1 MKRFIT
7 FFYIA
12 LLSVSILAQEKR
24 LALIIGN
31 SAYEHGGVL
40 KNPVNDA
47 YAMKLALLDIGF
59 EVSEYYNLDQ
69 GDMKKAIDDF
79 GIKLRSFDVGL
90 FFYAGHGIQANGY
103 NYLIPV
109 DANLMSERHVEYDC
123 VQADRVLANLD
134 ASNAKVKVVI
144 LDACRN
150 NPFERSW
157 TRSASGK
164 GLAFMNAPKG
174 TLIAY
179 ATAPG
184 STASDGEGMN
194 GLYTEALLK
203 YIKKEDITVLQV
215 FQNVRNLVSQS
226 TGNRQIPW
234 ESTSLTGDFYLNLK
248 QMPLAES
255 TLESSSISNQVP
267 SDKPRVINENTSMGT
282 FTDQRDGNEY
292 KWVKI
297 GDQVWMAENLKYE
310 YSDSWI
316 YDTIYG
322 RLYLWKAAN
331 EVCPEGWHLPSDEEW
346 MEMEM
351 YLGVDSAQV
360 NKTGYR
366 GYLEGGKIKENGT
379 THWLRTNVYTTN
391 ESGFSALPG
400 GIHFN
405 FGGIAGIHREAF
417 FWTSTKESTVF
428 YCRRLHFRKNTIKR
442 EFGYKTHGMSVRCIM
457 DKGESD

>member
-1 MKRFIT
+1 MKR
-7 FFYIA
+7 
-12 LLSVSILAQEKR
+12 LLSLFCITLLSASILAQEKR
-24 LALIIGN
+24 LALVIGN
-31 SAYEHGGVL
+31 SAYKYGGVL
-40 KNPVNDA
+40 RNPVNDA
-47 YAMKLALLDIGF
+47 YAMKLALSDIGF

-69 GDMKKAIDDF
+69 GDMKKAIDEF
-79 GIKLRSFDVGL
+79 GTKLRSFDVGL

-109 DANLMSERHVEYDC
+109 DANLISERHVEYDC
-123 VQADRVLANLD
+123 VQADRVLANMD
-134 ASNAKVKVVI
+134 ASDAKVKVVI

-203 YIKKEDITVLQV
+203 NIKTENITVLQV

-226 TGNRQIPW
+226 TGNRQVPW
-234 ESTSLTGDFYLNLK
+234 ESTSLTGDFYLNL
-248 QMPLAES
+248 QQTLLAES
-255 TLESSSISNQVP
+255 TVDPSSISNQDPVDN
-267 SDKPRVINENTSMGT
+267 SRVINKIASNGI
-282 FTDQRDGNEY
+282 FTDQRDGHEY

-297 GDQVWMAENLKYE
+297 GDQVWMAENLNYE
-310 YSDSWI
+310 YSDSWM

-346 MEMEM
+346 MEMET
-351 YLGVDSAQV
+351 YLGIDSTQV

-366 GYLEGGKIKENGT
+366 GSSEGGKMKEKGT
-379 THWLRTNVYTTN
+379 THWLRTNVYATN

-400 GIHFN
+400 GIYFN
-405 FGGIAGIHREAF
+405 FGGIAGIQREAF

-428 YCRRLHFRKNTIKR
+428 YSRRLHFKKNTIRR
-442 EFGYKTHGMSVRCIM
+442 EFGYRTNGMSVRCIM
-457 DKGESD
+457 DKGEIN